1 MIEILGVSE
10 GREYEAATHLRK
22 LMLAV
27 WPDLSQS
34 QHDHVKIFVGMKLY
48 GYSTEDIDLVVI
60 GHFHTPRTFDVEF
73 KFKSR
78 DGEDF
83 TPRQAS
89 LKNFVLVIEAK
100 SHDPIGVKFNGPV
113 ASVRY
118 WRDGKYIWEPVTEKN
133 RTQMFN
139 FKKYMGEIG
148 LDSIYIQDLIFF
160 SGLRESDLPKRPH
173 NMFASDASF
182 ERLLNVLGQISKPSR
197 RERDAFINFGADDIF
212 KKLVSPDFTLMKT
225 LEPTPIDRGRM
236 DRIVKSAIVDTWRED
251 LGRKQVIIRGRGGV
265 GKTVILLQLAYQ
277 TFDRDQKRSIL
288 LTYNRALVSDMR
300 RTMALLGVPRN
311 IENGGI
317 QIDTVHAF
325 IRQLMVSL
333 NLIEKSDCFLPVYED
348 RKKEFLQYIRDGAIS
363 EKDIENLKVD
373 YPDGF
378 MWDAVFVDEGQDW
391 PSNEIE
397 ILRALYG
404 SERVVVAD
412 GVDQF
417 VRESVADWSRGLT
430 KEKLQVRRLRRCLR
444 MKANLAHF
452 VSDFAQAV
460 SLTDWDIEPNP
471 DANGGRV
478 IILEGDLS
486 RHPEIY
492 QQFRDEAARLGN
504 YPIDL
509 LACVPPGLVM
519 EVSAK
524 KFSIPGQ
531 NLIEAGENVWDATSS
546 DVRQVYSTNRDALRI
561 VQYDSCR
568 GLEGWTV
575 FNYAFD
581 DFWDFK
587 YRQYLEDPEE
597 IGELFDTPEERAV
610 VHASRWSMIPL
621 TRAMDTLVIN
631 IGSHQSYIRDALQTV
646 QSKRSDFIEWIV
658 L

>member
-10 GREYEAATHLRK
+10 GREYEAAVHLRK

-34 QHDHVKIFVGMKLY
+34 EGDRIKIFVGMKLY
-48 GYSTEDIDLVVI
+48 GYSAEDLDLVVI
-60 GHFHTPRTFDVEF
+60 GHFDTPRTFDVEF

-78 DGEDF
+78 DGEEF
-83 TPRQAS
+83 VPRRAS
-89 LKNFVLVIEAK
+89 LKNFLLVIEAK
-100 SHDPIGVKFNGPV
+100 SHDPTGVKFDGPV

-118 WRDGKYIWEPVTEKN
+118 WRDGQYAWETVTEKN

-139 FKKYMGEIG
+139 FKKYLGEIG
-148 LDSIYIQDLIFF
+148 LDSIYAQDLIFF

-182 ERLLNVLGQISKPSR
+182 ERVLNVLGQISKPSR
-197 RERDAFINFGADDIF
+197 RERDALVNFGSDDIF

-236 DRIVKSAIVDTWRED
+236 DRIVKSAIVDAWRED

-277 TFDRDQKRSIL
+277 AFDRDQKRSIL

-325 IRQLMVSL
+325 IRQLMISL
-333 NLIEKSDCFLPVYED
+333 KLIEKNDCFLSVYEE
-348 RKKEFLQYIRDGAIS
+348 RKEELLQYIRDGAIS
-363 EKDIENLKVD
+363 EKDIENLKTGQ
-373 YPDGF
+373 PDEF

-404 SERVVVAD
+404 SWQIVVAD

-417 VRESVADWSRGLT
+417 VRESVADWSRGLP
-430 KEKLQVRRLRRCLR
+430 KDQLQVRRLRRCLR

-452 VSDFAQAV
+452 VSDVAQAV

-486 RHPEIY
+486 RRPDVY
-492 QQFRDEAARLGN
+492 KQFKDEAARLGN

-509 LACVPPGLVM
+509 LACVPPELVT
-519 EVSAK
+519 ELNANK
-524 KFSIPGQ
+524 LSIPGQ
-531 NLIEAGENVWDATSS
+531 HLIDAGEVVWDATSS
-546 DVRQVYSTNRDALRI
+546 DVRQIYSINRDALRI

-575 FNYAFD
+575 FNYALD

-587 YRQYLEDPEE
+587 YRQYLEGPEE

-631 IGSHQSYIRDALQTV
+631 IGTRQSYIRDALKQV
-646 QSKRSDFIEWIV
+646 QSKRSDFVEWIV